1 MNTSPTRVPT
11 SRIRRAVAPAVL
23 LVGALALT
31 ACSSGADAADP
42 AATPTAGGVLKVD
55 LSAAPN
61 CIDPAVAFSIN
72 ERAVVRAS
80 VDSLLDMDADG
91 NLVPWLAESWEV
103 NDDATQVTF
112 TLRDGVTFSD
122 GTPLT
127 AEAVKTSFDLI
138 KNVLGSKSSRGSGYL
153 SSYTGTT
160 VVDDLTAQVEFS
172 APAVQFVAGAATT
185 TLGIISPESAEKTP
199 EERCAGDYA
208 GTGPFVLDEYSQ
220 GQGATFSARSE
231 YDWASELASH
241 EGAPYLDGIEYQ
253 VVDTSNARD
262 GALAAGQTDVALDVA
277 SQDVPQLEAAEVE
290 ILVGTLPGMPTS
302 LIVNT
307 TKPGLDDPAVRQ
319 AMLKGFDR
327 EGDVAAVLGEY
338 FNPATSALTSTF
350 PAYQDESDTLGYD
363 LDAAEKLLDD
373 AGWELGAD
381 GVREKD
387 GVALEFAVNYST
399 AFGSYYTSMLQLWQ
413 QHMGDLGVAITL
425 NDLPQPG
432 LLATATDKSYDL
444 YATSLTDV
452 DPDIVRSSMANFV
465 FADPELLASTG
476 IADLFTKSQGD
487 ATVEARN
494 ATYAEIQ
501 DAVIENA
508 LILPYWEGGQII
520 GVRDGVSGVR
530 QDFLAALNVYDA
542 AIAE

>member
-1 MNTSPTRVPT
+1 MNTSAPRVPK
-11 SRIRRAVAPAVL
+11 RRLRRAAAPAAL
-23 LVGALALT
+23 LVAALALS
-31 ACSSGADAADP
+31 ACSAQAGATDP
-42 AATPTAGGVLKVD
+42 SATPTAGGVLKVD

-61 CIDPAVAFSIN
+61 CLDPAVAFSIN
-72 ERAVVRAS
+72 ERAVVRSS
-80 VDSLLDMDADG
+80 VDSLLDMDAEG

-112 TLRDGVTFSD
+112 HLREGVTFSD

-127 AEAVKTSFDLI
+127 AEAVQSSFDLI

-160 VVDDLTAQVEFS
+160 VVDDLTAEVDFS
-172 APAVQFVAGAATT
+172 APAVQFIAGAATT
-185 TLGIISPESAEKTP
+185 TLGIISPESAAKTP
-199 EERCAGDYA
+199 EERCAGDYV
-208 GTGPFVLDEYSQ
+208 GTGPFALDSYSE
-220 GQGATFSARSE
+220 GQGATLSARPE

-241 EGAPYLDGIEYQ
+241 QGAPYLDGIEYQ

-262 GALAAGQTDVALDVA
+262 GALTAGQTDVALDVA
-277 SQDVPQLEAAEVE
+277 SQDVPQLEAARVQV
-290 ILVGTLPGMPTS
+290 LVGTLPGMPTS

-307 TKPGLDDPAVRQ
+307 TKPGLDDTAVRQ

-327 EGDVAAVLGEY
+327 DGDVAAVLGEY
-338 FNPATSALTSTF
+338 FKPATSALTSNF
-350 PAYQDESDTLGYD
+350 PAYEDESDTLGYD
-363 LDAAEKLLDD
+363 LDAAEELLDD
-373 AGWELGAD
+373 AGWVAGDD
-381 GVREKD
+381 GTREKD
-387 GVALEFAVNYST
+387 GVKLAFTVNYST
-399 AFGSYYTSMLQLWQ
+399 AFGAYYTSMLQLFQ
-413 QHMGDLGVAITL
+413 QHMGDLGISITL
-425 NDLPQPG
+425 SDLPQPS

-452 DPDIVRSSMANFV
+452 DPDIVRSSMANFI

-476 IADLFTKSQGD
+476 AAELFTQSQGD

-494 ATYAEIQ
+494 ATYAKIQ

-508 LILPYWEGGQII
+508 LILPYWEGGQLI
-520 GVRDGVSGVR
+520 GTREGVTGVR